1 MRQFENM
8 DQTIMSLIYKEQHVV
23 SDFAVFKGHQIGLRK
38 FMLRVSVIMIAV
50 HKKGLNCI
58 LAY

>member
-1 MRQFENM
+1 
-8 DQTIMSLIYKEQHVV
+8 MSLIYKEQHVV